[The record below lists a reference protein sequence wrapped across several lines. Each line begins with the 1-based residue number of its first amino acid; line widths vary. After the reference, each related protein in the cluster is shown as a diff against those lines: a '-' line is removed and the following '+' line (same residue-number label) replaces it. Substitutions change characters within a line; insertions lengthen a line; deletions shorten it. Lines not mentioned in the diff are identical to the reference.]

1 MASAVRCAALGD
13 MLCCGEASAI
23 GSGGIDSTGSP
34 LALYRT
40 RESCIPTRSSGSM
53 RHNLRQEPYAVVP
66 LVRICAGGGGQ
77 LPSLPQPLNLTDDQ
91 KEKLQDLLAEGR
103 AKVADYLKA

>member
-1 MASAVRCAALGD
+1 
-13 MLCCGEASAI
+13 
-23 GSGGIDSTGSP
+23 
-34 LALYRT
+34 
-40 RESCIPTRSSGSM
+40 M

-103 AKVADYLKA
+103 AKVADYLKADPQANKTEVMKEVAAHRDQIRERLKNILKPEQLAKWDAEVAKAKEFLGQ